1 MSKLGQLER
10 RAASLLAIAES
21 DVEWVLMS
29 DIQLF
34 RLVGGIATELPGRAA
49 AIEKQLQ
56 TLIEA
61 QMPAFL
67 GVRFLASEYTTGKT
81 HKGRI
86 DSLGIDENSCPVI
99 VEYKRHSNENVINQG
114 LFYLDW
120 LLDHQAEFRW
130 LVMEKLGKTA
140 AESIDW
146 SGTRL
151 LCIAADFTRYDQH
164 AVQQIPRNVELI
176 RYKMFGDDL
185 LLLELVNAVSVPDAS
200 ASNAQAPSSGNGRPR
215 TGGKDKSAE
224 KQLAQAQPA
233 IRQLYETLA
242 GYLSAMGDDVQE
254 KHLKL
259 YTAFRRLKNFACV
272 IPYRDKL
279 LVMLKVDPDTVA
291 LEEGFSRDT
300 RNIGTWG
307 TGDLELTLRSSADF
321 EKAKPL
327 LDRSYQES

>member
-1 MSKLGQLER
+1 
-10 RAASLLAIAES
+10 
-21 DVEWVLMS
+21 MS

-34 RLVGGIATELPGRAA
+34 RLSEGLAIELPGRAVA
-49 AIEKQLQ
+49 VERQLQ
-56 TLIEA
+56 ALIES

-67 GVRFLASEYTTGKT
+67 GVRFLATEHATGKT

-86 DSLGIDENSCPVI
+86 DSLGLDENGCPVI

-130 LVMEKLGKTA
+130 LVMERLGKDVA
-140 AESIDW
+140 DAIDW
-146 SGTRL
+146 TGTRL

-164 AVQQIPRNVELI
+164 AVQQIPRNIELI
-176 RYKMFGDDL
+176 RYKLFGDDL
-185 LLLELVNAVSVPDAS
+185 LLLELVNAVSVSDAT
-200 ASNAQAPSSGNGRPR
+200 AGKTQA
-215 TGGKDKSAE
+215 TGATTGTPKISGKDKTAAE
-224 KQLAQAQPA
+224 QLAQAQPG

-242 GYLSAMGDDVQE
+242 SYLNALGDDVQE

-279 LVMLKVDPDTVA
+279 LVMLKVDPDTVT
-291 LEEGFSRDT
+291 LEDGFSRDT

-307 TGDLELTLRSSADF
+307 TGDLELTLRTQADMD
-321 EKAKPL
+321 KAKPL
-327 LDRSYQES
+327 LDRSYQEG

>member
-1 MSKLGQLER
+1 
-10 RAASLLAIAES
+10 
-21 DVEWVLMS
+21 MS

-34 RLVGGIATELPGRAA
+34 RLSEGQAIELPGRAVA
-49 AIEKQLQ
+49 VERQLQ
-56 TLIEA
+56 ALIES

-67 GVRFLASEYTTGKT
+67 GVRFLASEYATGKT

-86 DSLGIDENSCPVI
+86 DSLGLDENGCPVI

-130 LVMEKLGKTA
+130 LVMERLGKVVA
-140 AESIDW
+140 DAIDW
-146 SGTRL
+146 AGTRL

-164 AVQQIPRNVELI
+164 AVQQIPRNIELI
-176 RYKMFGDDL
+176 RYKLFGDDL
-185 LLLELVNAVSVPDAS
+185 LLLELVNAVSVSDATAGKTQAS
-200 ASNAQAPSSGNGRPR
+200 AATTGAPKP
-215 TGGKDKSAE
+215 GGKDKTAAE
-224 KQLAQAQPA
+224 QLAQAQPG
-233 IRQLYETLA
+233 IRQLYESLA
-242 GYLSAMGDDVQE
+242 SYLNALGDDVQE

-279 LVMLKVDPDTVA
+279 LVMLKLDPDTVT
-291 LEEGFSRDT
+291 LEDGFSRDT

-307 TGDLELTLRSSADF
+307 TGDLELTLRTQADMD
-321 EKAKPL
+321 KAKPL
-327 LDRSYQES
+327 LDRSYQEG

>member
-1 MSKLGQLER
+1 
-10 RAASLLAIAES
+10 
-21 DVEWVLMS
+21 MS

-34 RLVGGIATELPGRAA
+34 RLASGQATELPGRAA

-56 TLIEA
+56 SLIEA

-67 GVRFLASEYTTGKT
+67 GVRFLASEYGTGKT

-86 DSLGIDENSCPVI
+86 DSLGIDENNCPVI

-120 LLDHQAEFRW
+120 LLDHQAEFFV
-130 LVMEKLGKTA
+130 LVMNKLGKDV
-140 AESIDW
+140 AEAIDW
-146 SGTRL
+146 AGTRL

-176 RYKMFGDDL
+176 RYKLFGDDL
-185 LLLELVNAVSVPDAS
+185 LLLELVNAVSVADATT
-200 ASNAQAPSSGNGRPR
+200 AKADAATPVTGKPKA
-215 TGGKDKSAE
+215 GGKDKSAE
-224 KQLAQAQPA
+224 EQLAQAQPG
-233 IRQLYETLA
+233 IRDLYDALA
-242 GYLSAMGDDVQE
+242 GYLSALGDDVQE

-279 LVMLKVDPDTVA
+279 LVMLKLDPDTVA
-291 LEEGFSRDT
+291 LEPGFSRDV

-307 TGDLELTLRSSADF
+307 TGDLELTLRTLADLD
-321 EKAKPL
+321 KAKPL
-327 LDRSYQES
+327 LDRSYSES

>member
-1 MSKLGQLER
+1 
-10 RAASLLAIAES
+10 
-21 DVEWVLMS
+21 MS

-34 RLVGGIATELPGRAA
+34 RLSEGKAIELPGLAVAVER
-49 AIEKQLQ
+49 QLQ
-56 TLIEA
+56 ALIES

-67 GVRFLASEYTTGKT
+67 GVRFLASEYATGKT

-86 DSLGIDENSCPVI
+86 DSLGLDENGCPVI

-130 LVMEKLGKTA
+130 LVMERLGKEVA
-140 AESIDW
+140 DAIDW
-146 SGTRL
+146 TGTRL

-164 AVQQIPRNVELI
+164 AVQQIPRNIELI
-176 RYKMFGDDL
+176 RYKLFGNDL
-185 LLLELVNAVSVPDAS
+185 LLLELVNAVSVSDATAGKTQAS
-200 ASNAQAPSSGNGRPR
+200 AATTGAPKP
-215 TGGKDKSAE
+215 GGKDKSAAE
-224 KQLAQAQPA
+224 QLAQAQPG
-233 IRQLYETLA
+233 IRQLYESLA
-242 GYLSAMGDDVQE
+242 SYLNALGDDVQE

-279 LVMLKVDPDTVA
+279 LVMLKLDPDTVT
-291 LEEGFSRDT
+291 LEDGFSRDT

-307 TGDLELTLRSSADF
+307 TGDLELTLRTQADMD
-321 EKAKPL
+321 KAKPL
-327 LDRSYQES
+327 LDRSYQEG

>member
-1 MSKLGQLER
+1 
-10 RAASLLAIAES
+10 
-21 DVEWVLMS
+21 MS

-34 RLVGGIATELPGRAA
+34 RLAEGQATELPGRAVA
-49 AIEKQLQ
+49 LERQLQ
-56 TLIEA
+56 SLIES
-61 QMPAFL
+61 QMTTFL
-67 GVRFLASEYTTGKT
+67 GVRFLVSEHPTGKT

-86 DSLGIDENSCPVI
+86 DSLGLDENGCPVI

-130 LVMEKLGKTA
+130 LVMERLGKEVA
-140 AESIDW
+140 DAIDW
-146 SGTRL
+146 TGTRL

-164 AVQQIPRNVELI
+164 AVQQIPRNIELI
-176 RYKMFGDDL
+176 RYKLFGHDL
-185 LLLELVNAVSVPDAS
+185 LLLELVNAVSVSDAT
-200 ASNAQAPSSGNGRPR
+200 AGKAETAATSSGVSKAS
-215 TGGKDKSAE
+215 GKDKTAAE
-224 KQLAQAQPA
+224 QLAQAQPG
-233 IRQLYETLA
+233 IRQLYESLA
-242 GYLSAMGDDVQE
+242 SYLTALGDDVQE

-279 LVMLKVDPDTVA
+279 LVMLKLDPETVA

-307 TGDLELTLRSSADF
+307 TGDLELTLRTPADL

-327 LDRSYQES
+327 MDRSYQEG